1 MKGTIIDIDSLAPV
15 DVATNEVQNMAKK
28 DDLFFNGSSETPEEV
43 GFCSVLLHDVPNLYL
58 NSFCFGFRFNANA
71 KANGL
76 FLAYWFRSTK
86 GREAMA
92 ALAQGATRYNLAKTA
107 FLRLDLLLPPHSE
120 QCAIVTILS
129 DMDAELSALEAR
141 HDKIFALKQGMMQEL
156 LTGRIRLV

>member
-1 MKGTIIDIDSLAPV
+1 MHQLITGQTRLPGFEEKWEVTTMRSLGNTYGGLIGKTKSDFGHGTARYIPFVNVMKGTIIDIDSLAPV

-92 ALAQGATRYNLAKTA
+92 ALAQGATL
-107 FLRLDLLLPPHSE
+107 
-120 QCAIVTILS
+120 
-129 DMDAELSALEAR
+129 
-141 HDKIFALKQGMMQEL
+141 
-156 LTGRIRLV
+156 